1 MTLSKFRIILTWI
14 KIKRYDTKCKSQVKN
29 CEFNHS
35 AIKIVYYFYFDHLH
49 ELSLLIGNCRV
60 NPTIVTPLHFSS
72 SMKKYKVTSLLNVG
86 ESDIDFDF

>member
-35 AIKIVYYFYFDHLH
+35 AIKIVYYFYFDHLRTFPVDWK
-49 ELSLLIGNCRV
+49 L
-60 NPTIVTPLHFSS
+60 
-72 SMKKYKVTSLLNVG
+72 
-86 ESDIDFDF
+86 